1 MNAASEFERRGEVK
15 LAEWTRQAV
24 AVAKLPMFM
33 RSEED
38 VRDDGE
44 RPIEFYM
51 GYVKTFLI
59 DDLKKFHSKKTFFNK

>member
-51 GYVKTFLI
+51 RLCKNIL
-59 DDLKKFHSKKTFFNK
+59 N

>member
-44 RPIEFYM
+44 RPIELYK
-51 GYVKTFLI
+51 GL
-59 DDLKKFHSKKTFFNK
+59 LC